1 MGYVTTPTG
10 EWVDDDSLDMQGLA
24 GLGDLQSATAA
35 LLDSDST
42 NILKPSVGVASTVP
56 CALYPT
62 TVVWSLLV
70 VSTGDA
76 DTVTVYETIDGVE
89 TAIGTLSVPANDPAG
104 ATDSY
109 QKQFRATYRCAQAGS
124 ATLTAEVM

>member
-35 LLDSDST
+35 LLDGDTT
-42 NILKPSVGVASTVP
+42 NILKPAVGVSSTVP

-62 TVVWSLLV
+62 TSVWSLFV
-70 VSTGDA
+70 ASTDDA

-89 TAIGTLSVPANDPAG
+89 TVIGTLVVPANDPTG
-104 ATDSY
+104 VSDSY